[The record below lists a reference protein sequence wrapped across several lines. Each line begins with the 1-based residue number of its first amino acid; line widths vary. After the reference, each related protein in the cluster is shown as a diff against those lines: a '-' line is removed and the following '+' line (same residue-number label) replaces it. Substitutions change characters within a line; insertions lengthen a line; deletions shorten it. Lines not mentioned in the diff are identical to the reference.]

1 MDTQSPILV
10 IGPGAWGSALALVLA
25 RNGQAVRLWGN
36 DQAQMASLA
45 HDGANE
51 ALLPGYPFPKHLRVV
66 PDFDQAIEG
75 VEDVLV
81 VVPSSAF
88 IHVIEMLKPY
98 HQQRPLRIAWG
109 TKGLHPQTH
118 GFLHTWVQEQLGD
131 IPLAVIAGPSFAAE
145 VAAALPTAINIAA
158 TDERFSMSLQHRFN
172 SDCFRLF
179 PVNDMIGVQLGGV
192 VKNVLA
198 VASGINDGLQLG
210 INARSALMT
219 MGLIGMNQLNIALGG
234 KHETLM
240 DLSGLG
246 DLVLTCTD
254 NQSRN
259 RRFGL
264 ALGQGMSVEEAM
276 HHVGHTV
283 EGWFNVGQLYQLAQT
298 KGVDTPIIQRVY
310 AVLYEQADPACIT
323 QDLISMIGHR
333 QSST

>member
-1 MDTQSPILV
+1 MSDDQSPILV

-25 RNGQAVRLWGN
+25 RNGQPVRLWGN
-36 DQAQMASLA
+36 DVAQMASLKQD
-45 HDGANE
+45 HANE
-51 ALLPGYPFPKHLRVV
+51 ALLPGYCFPDCLQVV
-66 PDFDQAIEG
+66 LDFDQAIDG
-75 VEDVLV
+75 VRDVLV

-88 IHVIEMLKPY
+88 VHVIEMLKPY
-98 HQQRPLRIAWG
+98 HARNALRIAWG
-109 TKGLHPQTH
+109 TKGLHPQTN

-131 IPLAVIAGPSFAAE
+131 MPLAVIAGPSFAAE
-145 VAAALPTAINIAA
+145 VAASLPTAVNIAS
-158 TDERFSMSLQHRFN
+158 TDAEFCLSLQQRFN

-179 PVNDMIGVQLGGV
+179 PVDDMVGVQLGSV

-198 VASGINDGLQLG
+198 VASGINDGLKLG

-219 MGLIGMNQLNIALGG
+219 MGLLGMNKLSIALGG

-264 ALGQGMSVEEAM
+264 ALGRGMSVDEAM
-276 HHVGHTV
+276 EHVGHTV
-283 EGWFNVGQLYQLAQT
+283 EGWFNVGQLYQLAQAN
-298 KGVDTPIIQRVY
+298 GVTTPIIQRVY
-310 AVLYEQADPACIT
+310 AVLYEGADPVCIT
-323 QDLISMIGHR
+323 RDLISMMNHR
-333 QSST
+333 